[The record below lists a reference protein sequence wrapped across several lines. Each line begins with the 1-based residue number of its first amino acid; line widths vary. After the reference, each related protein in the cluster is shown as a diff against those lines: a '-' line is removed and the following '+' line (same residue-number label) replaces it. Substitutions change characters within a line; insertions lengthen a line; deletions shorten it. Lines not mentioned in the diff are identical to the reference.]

1 MIDAFIDTLQS
12 FPRGLVFVAE
22 GLIIL
27 ALAKFAKDLVTR
39 HYRVD
44 EEITTKSNLA
54 VALRLSGYLIA
65 VILILLGVLYQ
76 PLTGGGWASSADLDA
91 AGFGFDRALGE
102 EVLRVFLYALGGIVA
117 LNLVRV
123 LFDRLILYKFR
134 LEKEVVEDRN
144 AGAGAAE
151 FGMYVATGL
160 LIAGA
165 VAGDTL
171 GGGEGKAAL
180 VALAFFGMGLV
191 LLVAFALFYEFT
203 TSFNIHDEIERDNVA
218 VGVAL
223 GGNLVA
229 IGLVTLKAGHR
240 RLPGFRSPWLCAP
253 LRGADGDRPGPAAHG
268 ENLSGPGRGPQHR
281 RGDGGERSG
290 DQRGAGPVHG
300 HLREREFATL
310 HLGRLASGP
319 AQQVP
324 VLLFAPVLLPLFLQ
338 PGVSLLHDLQN
349 LAVS

>member
-1 MIDAFIDTLQS
+1 MIDAFIDALQS

-27 ALAKFAKDLVTR
+27 ALAKFARDLVTR
-39 HYRVD
+39 NYRVD
-44 EEITTKSNLA
+44 EEITTNANLA

-65 VILILLGVLYQ
+65 VILILAGVLYQ
-76 PLTGGGWASSADLDA
+76 PLSGGGWVSSADLEA
-91 AGFGFDRALGE
+91 AGFGFNRQLGE
-102 EVLRVFLYALGGIVA
+102 EVLRVFLYALAGIVA

-123 LFDRLILYKFR
+123 LFDRLILYKFQ

-165 VAGDTL
+165 VAGDT
-171 GGGEGKAAL
+171 GNSEGEAAL

-191 LLVAFALFYEFT
+191 LLVAFALFYELT

-223 GGNLVA
+223 GGNLVG
-229 IGLVTLKAGHR
+229 IGLVTLKAVFGDFVGWGESIAAF
-240 RLPGFRSPWLCAP
+240 LVFGVLGF
-253 LRGADGDRPGPAAHG
+253 
-268 ENLSGPGRGPQHR
+268 
-281 RGDGGERSG
+281 
-290 DQRGAGPVHG
+290 
-300 HLREREFATL
+300 
-310 HLGRLASGP
+310 
-319 AQQVP
+319 
-324 VLLFAPVLLPLFLQ
+324 VLLYVVRMLIDLVLLPTVKISQALAEGRNTGVAMVESAAVISSALILFL
-338 PGVSLLHDLQN
+338 
-349 LAVS
+349 AI